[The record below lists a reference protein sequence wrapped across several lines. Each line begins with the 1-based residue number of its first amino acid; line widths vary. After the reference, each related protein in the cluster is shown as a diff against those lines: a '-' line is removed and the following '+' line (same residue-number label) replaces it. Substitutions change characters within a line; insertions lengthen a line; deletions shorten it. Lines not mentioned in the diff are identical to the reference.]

1 MKIVAT
7 LIACAM
13 LCTGCVKR
21 DVVVPDRT
29 IPHRIAEEAE
39 VRIIVRKGD
48 QTVVETARFPA
59 GAWIAWPDLLD
70 D

>member
-1 MKIVAT
+1 MRIAAT
-7 LIACAM
+7 LIGCAL
-13 LCTGCVKR
+13 LCAGCVKR
-21 DVVVPDRT
+21 DLVVPDRT
-29 IPHRIAEEAE
+29 IPHRTAEEVE

-59 GAWIAWPDLLD
+59 GSWIAWPDLMD